1 MNSPKLWMLSVAIA
15 SLAIIA
21 AACGGSSPSSDRDL
35 GDVIVLTPTPAAV
48 TCLDATYPG
57 GAPQFGDDGS
67 IAYETLDSG
76 VGVFKHVVGEGTSLE
91 PTSNMRV
98 RYTGFFD
105 DGCIFDTTYTRGNEA
120 SFQLS
125 GLIQGWQLGM
135 ADMKE
140 GGKRR
145 IKIPPEL
152 AYGAAGLNISGFV
165 IPGNATLIFEV
176 DLVEVAQ

>member
-1 MNSPKLWMLSVAIA
+1 MSLHKRWGLSVVIA
-15 SLAIIA
+15 SFAIIA
-21 AACGGSSPSSDRDL
+21 VGCGSTSPSSDRGL
-35 GDVIVLTPTPAAV
+35 GDVIVLTPTPAEV
-48 TCLDATYPG
+48 TCQNATYPAD
-57 GAPQFGDDGS
+57 APAFGDEEA

-76 VGVFKHVVGEGTSLE
+76 VSVFKHEVGEGAPLQVN
-91 PTSNMRV
+91 SNMRV

-105 DGCIFDTTYTRGNEA
+105 DGCIFDTTYARGSEA

-125 GLIQGWQLGM
+125 GLIQGWQIGM

-152 AYGAAGLNISGFV
+152 GYGAAGLNISGFV

-176 DLVEVAQ
+176 ELVEVLQ